1 MRRSLLLC
9 LLGMTAALLGNKP
22 SPAPATSTAKEAPA
36 SVGIAMLTPAVEG
49 MALLQKGPST
59 MGATPDQIRD
69 ALKLCKQDVLG
80 KLFPICDE
88 IGGARP
94 FIYELYAHT
103 THLSTFSIDRTE
115 VTVGDY
121 RRCVI
126 AAECLPATYPTGDP
140 KFDRPELPVTHVS
153 WEDARRYCA
162 WRGKRLPTE
171 AEWERAARGF
181 AERTWPWGFLPNPK
195 LANHGSLDVGS
206 AIGLGPASGQPEII
220 VGTEDASDGFAGLA
234 PVGSFPGGATPE
246 GVHDLAGNVS
256 EWVSDFWSD
265 QLPKQAAGDPTGPP
279 TGTLRVVRGG
289 SFRHPMSLLRATSR
303 VGRIPSSRDA
313 TIGFRCAR

>member
-1 MRRSLLLC
+1 MTRRTTKLAGLLALA
-9 LLGMTAALLGNKP
+9 LGLLGNKP
-22 SPAPATSTAKEAPA
+22 SPAPAASTSKEAPVESGLA
-36 SVGIAMLTPAVEG
+36 VLTPPVEG

-59 MGATPDQIRD
+59 MGATPDQVLD
-69 ALKLCKQDVLG
+69 GLKQCKKEVLG
-80 KLFPICDE
+80 DLCRE
-88 IGGARP
+88 RP

-153 WEDARRYCA
+153 WEDARRFCA

-195 LANHGSLDVGS
+195 LANHGALDIGS
-206 AIGLGPASGQPEII
+206 AISAGPASGQLEIV
-220 VGTEDASDGFAGLA
+220 VGTEDGSDGFSGLA

-256 EWVSDFWSD
+256 EWVADFWSD

-303 VGRIPSSRDA
+303 VGRTPSIRDA